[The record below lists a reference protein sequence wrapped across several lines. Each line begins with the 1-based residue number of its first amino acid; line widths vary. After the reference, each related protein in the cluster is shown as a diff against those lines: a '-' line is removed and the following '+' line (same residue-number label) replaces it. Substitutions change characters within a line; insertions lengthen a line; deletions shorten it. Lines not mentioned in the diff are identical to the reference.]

1 MNSKEFVHNTAYSV
15 QITYIFNS
23 IQFNSISYVTK
34 GRVGFYQCKKFI
46 ARRDILVTPHTI
58 STFS

>member
-1 MNSKEFVHNTAYSV
+1 MSQMNSKEFVHTTAYSV
-15 QITYIFNS
+15 QITYI
-23 IQFNSISYVTK
+23 FNSISYVTK